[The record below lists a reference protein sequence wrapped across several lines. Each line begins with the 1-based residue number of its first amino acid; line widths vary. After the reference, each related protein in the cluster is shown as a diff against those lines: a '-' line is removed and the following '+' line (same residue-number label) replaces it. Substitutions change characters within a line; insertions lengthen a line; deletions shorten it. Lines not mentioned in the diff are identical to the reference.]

1 MARKTKIEKI
11 AEADKQIQELE
22 AYKKKLEAQYREEE
36 RKHRTNRL
44 CERGGFIESVMPETV
59 KLDKS
64 QFQEF
69 IKSTLLTPFSQR
81 ILAKMLPPKPKESA
95 EETPETPQTVPAPS
109 VANAEKASNNT
120 PKLA

>member
-11 AEADKQIQELE
+11 AETDKQIQELE
-22 AYKKKLEAQYREEE
+22 AYKKKLEAEQREDE
-36 RKHRTNRL
+36 RRKRTNRL

-59 KLDKS
+59 KLDKA

-69 IKSTLLTPFSQR
+69 IKNTLLTPFSQR
-81 ILAKMLPPKPKESA
+81 ILAQMLPLKPQEPA
-95 EETPETPQTVPAPS
+95 EETSETPRTVPAPS